1 MRMERG
7 EGRHTASVYGN
18 ISKKFFF
25 ANSEAQ
31 EGSSPGAPAL
41 HSVPVGPSIVRP
53 AWTLGP
59 CLCHM
64 VWGTLLTS
72 GRTSVAMS
80 FLCISICDPVDPESL
95 FQSFP
100 LTRWWSQLKT
110 AYSIYCPGIHISWNI
125 WDLSAPHSK
134 VQNQGREKR
143 ERNW

>member
-7 EGRHTASVYGN
+7 ERRHTASVYGN

-95 FQSFP
+95 FQSIISFNKVVEP
-100 LTRWWSQLKT
+100 IKDSLFNILPWYPRQLE
-110 AYSIYCPGIHISWNI
+110 YLGLICSPF
-125 WDLSAPHSK
+125 
-134 VQNQGREKR
+134 
-143 ERNW
+143 